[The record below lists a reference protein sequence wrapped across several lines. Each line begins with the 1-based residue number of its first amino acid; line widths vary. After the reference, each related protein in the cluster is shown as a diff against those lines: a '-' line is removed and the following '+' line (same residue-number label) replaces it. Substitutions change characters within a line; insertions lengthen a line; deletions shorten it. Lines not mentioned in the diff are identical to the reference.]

1 MREELAQRLERARQ
15 QRPPRE
21 QFPPLPAPPPLK
33 VFHLFTGDQ
42 DFHDTAAYTAVVGVL
57 RAVGRHCQVYVDRAH
72 TDLRGLQPTID
83 DAVRT
88 FDEQV
93 YPVAQRRLGQA
104 LDVDRDG
111 RFTILFTSWLDR
123 LQRGTVS
130 LGGFVR
136 GSDFYRDMAA
146 PFGNRCDAMYLNTN
160 LKPGPHLR
168 TVLAHEYTHAVVFSE
183 HVFGDYLPVASRQ
196 DEESWLNEALAHVV
210 EELHG
215 HSWTNLDYRVSAFLS
230 RPERYRLVVED
241 YYAADLF
248 RSHGNRG
255 CGTRK

>member
-1 MREELAQRLERARQ
+1 GPFRVTAPTEATTDPVAVPAETPARSYPDIAMREELAQRLERARQ

-21 QFPPLPAPPPLK
+21 QFPPLPAPPPQK

-104 LDVDRDG
+104 LD
-111 RFTILFTSWLDR
+111 
-123 LQRGTVS
+123 
-130 LGGFVR
+130 
-136 GSDFYRDMAA
+136 
-146 PFGNRCDAMYLNTN
+146 
-160 LKPGPHLR
+160 
-168 TVLAHEYTHAVVFSE
+168 
-183 HVFGDYLPVASRQ
+183 
-196 DEESWLNEALAHVV
+196 
-210 EELHG
+210 
-215 HSWTNLDYRVSAFLS
+215 
-230 RPERYRLVVED
+230 
-241 YYAADLF
+241 
-248 RSHGNRG
+248 
-255 CGTRK
+255 